1 MAEAIT
7 HFLWRI
13 RDESHAISVVGHRDT
28 LRSNGRG
35 AAMIIEAAE
44 VGGIKVAKNKV
55 DAEAYDM
62 ELAEG
67 IIVGKVGAHGH
78 VCETSRA
85 VLVVVVRVSVET
97 KGIRKCC
104 LCAS

>member
-1 MAEAIT
+1 
-7 HFLWRI
+7 
-13 RDESHAISVVGHRDT
+13 
-28 LRSNGRG
+28 
-35 AAMIIEAAE
+35 
-44 VGGIKVAKNKV
+44 
-55 DAEAYDM
+55 M